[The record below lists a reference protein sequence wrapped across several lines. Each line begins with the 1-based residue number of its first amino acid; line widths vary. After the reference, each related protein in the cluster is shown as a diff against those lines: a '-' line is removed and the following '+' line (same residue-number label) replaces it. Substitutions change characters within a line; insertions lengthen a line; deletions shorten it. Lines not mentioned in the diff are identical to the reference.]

1 MDFSEN
7 DLIFRHALIMRAA
20 FYFGEK
26 FFDFQPIFPR
36 FGQLFELTA

>member
-1 MDFSEN
+1 MDFFEN

-26 FFDFQPIFPR
+26 LQKKR
-36 FGQLFELTA
+36 SE

>member
-20 FYFGEK
+20 FYFGEILQK
-26 FFDFQPIFPR
+26 KRSEQTY
-36 FGQLFELTA
+36 GK

>member
-20 FYFGEK
+20 FYFGLNCQTK
-26 FFDFQPIFPR
+26 CNT
-36 FGQLFELTA
+36 LL